1 MVVNLKIIIFII
13 FFFLFNTLHIDSNST
28 KRLIYNVTD
37 LYDVKYN
44 TIYFV
49 DANSNDLSNLVNSL
63 NLEITTYIVND
74 KKYYVRNI
82 EELLDEYTQNKSLEE
97 KLFDRI
103 NGIKI
108 DGIKLKCSNEELL
121 EIEKWFKIY

>member
-1 MVVNLKIIIFII
+1 MKIIIFII

-28 KRLIYNVTD
+28 KRLIYNITD

>member
-1 MVVNLKIIIFII
+1 MKIIIFII

-49 DANSNDLSNLVNSL
+49 DVNSNDLSNLVNSL

>member
-1 MVVNLKIIIFII
+1 MKIIIFII